1 VSSHSEPRQR
11 QLRWQTEVLC
21 SGASIW
27 TVTSYEPARCAPL
40 NAGSCS
46 INDVIRNIAN
56 PHALLGNGASGYGR
70 YHGASGLY
78 AFSRIRTVM
87 ENRTSRNR
95 EVNWFPL
102 TRKKYQR
109 LDTLIGL
116 RHRPDGLIAALRRA
130 FHLTAVTA
138 IVASVLSA
146 QGQAAHLYFECNFRE
161 RAWRIAYLV
170 FNSPSGFPRNKT
182 KAVICGFSS
191 PVGRE
196 GTETIDVGE
205 VAPGRYAVSLYLD
218 ENDNGRLDS
227 GLFGIPRS
235 PSAFRIS
242 RSRLDLRFEDGA
254 FSMEQD
260 SDDLYHF
267 GTPWMNRPSSVAII
281 GAGLGGMSAAIML
294 AKPECA

>member
-1 VSSHSEPRQR
+1 
-11 QLRWQTEVLC
+11 
-21 SGASIW
+21 
-27 TVTSYEPARCAPL
+27 
-40 NAGSCS
+40 
-46 INDVIRNIAN
+46 
-56 PHALLGNGASGYGR
+56 
-70 YHGASGLY
+70 
-78 AFSRIRTVM
+78 M

-146 QGQAAHLYFECNFRE
+146 QGQAAHLVLRVQLPAN
-161 RAWRIAYLV
+161 AHGRIAYLV

-227 GLFGIPRS
+227 GLFGIPTEPVGVS
-235 PSAFRIS
+235 NNP
-242 RSRLDLRFEDGA
+242 RSRLGPPRFEDGA
-254 FSMEQD
+254 FSM
-260 SDDLYHF
+260 
-267 GTPWMNRPSSVAII
+267 GTRPQTISITLVRP
-281 GAGLGGMSAAIML
+281 G
-294 AKPECA
+294 